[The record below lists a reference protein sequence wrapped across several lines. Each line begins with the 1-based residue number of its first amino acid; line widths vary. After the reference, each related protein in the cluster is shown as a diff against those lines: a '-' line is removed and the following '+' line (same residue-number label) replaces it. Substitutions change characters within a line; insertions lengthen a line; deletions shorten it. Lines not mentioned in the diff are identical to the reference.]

1 MASPEYARV
10 LAHIARQ
17 FGDRSAGAMTDA
29 EYVAASRAAN
39 DGYAAVDGVAPVP
52 ASDTRIV
59 PVDAGGVPAE
69 WVLTP
74 RSDPDRRLLW
84 IHGGGWVACH
94 PVDYR
99 NINEVLADKA
109 GASVLAID
117 YRLAPEHP
125 YPAGFDDCLA
135 AYRWLRA
142 NGPAGRAPARSLW
155 VAGDSAGGNLTLA
168 LLLRLKAEGDVLPG
182 AAATLGAVTDLTG
195 SSPSMVTRA
204 ALDPMVA
211 REGLVRMARL
221 YVQDGT
227 PVTHLY
233 ISPINGDLAGLPPL
247 RMHAGDREVLLDD
260 TLRFAERA
268 RAAGVHVE
276 TNVWPDMIHVFE
288 GFCHVLPEGRASLA
302 EIAAFLAARC

>member
-1 MASPEYARV
+1 
-10 LAHIARQ
+10 
-17 FGDRSAGAMTDA
+17 
-29 EYVAASRAAN
+29 VA
-39 DGYAAVDGVAPVP
+39 
-52 ASDTRIV
+52 
-59 PVDAGGVPAE
+59 AE

-99 NINEVLADKA
+99 NINEVLAHEA

-125 YPAGFDDCLA
+125 FPAGLDDCAA
-135 AYRWLRA
+135 AYRWLRD
-142 NGPAGRAPARSLW
+142 NGPKGRARARSLW

-168 LLLRLKAEGDVLPG
+168 LLLRLKREGATLPA
-182 AAATLGAVTDLTG
+182 AAATLGAATDLTG
-195 SSPSMVTRA
+195 ASPSMVTRA
-204 ALDPMVA
+204 DADVMVSKA
-211 REGLVRMARL
+211 GLGRVARL

-227 PVTHLY
+227 PLNDPLV
-233 ISPINGDLAGLPPL
+233 SPLNGDLRGLPPL
-247 RMHAGDREVLLDD
+247 RMHVGDREVLLDD

-276 TNVWPDMIHVFE
+276 TQVWPDMIHVFE
-288 GFCHVLPEGRASLA
+288 GFCHMLPEGRASLGA
-302 EIAAFLAARC
+302 IAAFLRAHA